1 MDSINRIVK
10 ILAHLS
16 SSPEGIS
23 GGELAKICGIPWSTM
38 KEDLEVISRTY
49 PVFSDHDELDSDE
62 DLFKPEVKWY
72 LVPSSEP
79 YLPIN
84 LGVQDM
90 LALLKV
96 LDFVGE
102 SMERTRLKQRIT
114 AAFGFEEEKA
124 YRFVKGNMDPIQ
136 PIDVEVFPLLD
147 LAIIECRQLTLL
159 YSGRKAIVDPL
170 GIVYYS
176 KLRHWYLVARDGD
189 IVKTFNM
196 QNLTTMKLTNKNF
209 LRPDGFDVQDWM
221 ALHWGMEY
229 GEPMHVKVRFVNRSQ
244 TFAKVKKDT
253 AHRKT
258 KLTIVDGGQ
267 TLLMEDTVIGLN
279 EFVSWVLGFGSAA
292 EVIEP
297 PELRETVEDRVK
309 RAMAVYNCS

>member
-23 GGELAKICGIPWSTM
+23 GGKLAKVCGIPWAIM
-38 KEDLEVISRTY
+38 KEDLEVISSTY
-49 PVFSDHDELDSDE
+49 PVFSDHDESDSDE
-62 DLFKPEVKWY
+62 ELFKPEVKWY

-79 YLPIN
+79 YLPIT
-84 LGVQDM
+84 LGVQEI
-90 LALLKV
+90 LTLLRV
-96 LDFVGE
+96 LDLVGE
-102 SMERTRLKQRIT
+102 SMERTRLKQKIT
-114 AAFGFEEEKA
+114 AAFSFEEEKA

-136 PIDVEVFPLLD
+136 PIDVKVFPLLD
-147 LAIIECRQLTLL
+147 LAINECRQLTLL

-176 KLRHWYLVARDGD
+176 KLRHWYLVAREGD

-196 QNLTTMKLTNKNF
+196 QNLTTLRLTNRSF
-209 LRPDGFDVQDWM
+209 LRPDGFDVSDWM
-221 ALHWGMEY
+221 ASHWGMEY
-229 GEPMHVKVRFVNRSQ
+229 GEPMQVKVRFVNRSQ
-244 TFAKVKKDT
+244 TFDKVKKDT

-258 KLTIVDGGQ
+258 KLTEVDGGQ

-297 PELRETVEDRVK
+297 PELREAVKDRVK
-309 RAMAVYNCS
+309 SALAVYDGS

>member
-23 GGELAKICGIPWSTM
+23 GGKLAKVCGIPWAIM
-38 KEDLEVISRTY
+38 KEDLELISRTY
-49 PVFSDHDELDSDE
+49 PVFSDQDESDSE
-62 DLFKPEVKWY
+62 EELFKPEVVWS
-72 LVPSSEP
+72 LVSPFEP

-90 LALLKV
+90 LALLRA
-96 LDFVGE
+96 LEFVGE
-102 SMERTRLKQRIT
+102 SMERSGLKQKIT
-114 AAFGFEEEKA
+114 AAFGFEEEKE

-136 PIDVEVFPLLD
+136 PIDVKIFPLLD
-147 LAIIECRQLTLL
+147 VAINECQQLMFLFNE
-159 YSGRKAIVDPL
+159 RNAVVDPL

-176 KLRHWYLVARDGD
+176 KLRHWYMVAREGET
-189 IVKTFNM
+189 VKTFNM
-196 QNLTTMKLTNKNF
+196 QNLTNIRLTTKNF
-209 LRPDGFDVQDWM
+209 VYPNGFDVHDWM
-221 ALHWGMEY
+221 ALRWGMEY
-229 GEPMHVKVRFVNRSQ
+229 GEPMHVKVCFVNRSQ
-244 TFAKVKKDT
+244 TFDKVKKDT

-258 KLTIVDGGQ
+258 KLTIVDNGQ

-297 PELRETVEDRVK
+297 PELREAVKDRVK
-309 RAMAVYNCS
+309 SALAVYNCS